1 MSRRDKRNNPHKTPP
16 TQRKGNGQER
26 TYQFTEPPPP
36 PPLTDTTR
44 ISISSL
50 LGGEG
55 EAPRDS
61 GSEGTQQAG
70 FGSRGNRLE
79 EGLRSRLLFPDRVKQ
94 LIDERTR
101 GYAVQL
107 YPRSLLEWWCVGQ
120 IAMGTVQSDLANDQ
134 LTVNASLAVQRVD
147 TPRWAEDRRENAEKL
162 GQRISTAP
170 SRIAAQLGRCKY
182 GALYLIDRLNS
193 IGESIASNGSL
204 DDEQRECL
212 FDHLGVDHVFRNGS
226 QKVPAG
232 SDGPGLA
239 AVVEKEKTR
248 LTTKL
253 ERELNAR
260 DLQEQAAARLGIVR
274 FYDQETR
281 NLRGALTRADR
292 RVKWAKQV
300 LAEVRAGVDPATIID
315 NETGRP
321 IKPDETFSPAA
332 QAAAP
337 PPPTPPAEP
346 PCAAPASEAD
356 AAAPTFRMPAIL
368 KGCSEEVRQLF
379 ILMAEAAHRDAASAG
394 AEMPAE
400 PGLVPAA

>member
-1 MSRRDKRNNPHKTPP
+1 MED
-16 TQRKGNGQER
+16 
-26 TYQFTEPPPP
+26 
-36 PPLTDTTR
+36 
-44 ISISSL
+44 
-50 LGGEG
+50 
-55 EAPRDS
+55 
-61 GSEGTQQAG
+61 
-70 FGSRGNRLE
+70 
-79 EGLRSRLLFPDRVKQ
+79 GLRARLLFPDRVKC

-101 GYAVQL
+101 AIGVQL
-107 YPRSLLEWWCVGQ
+107 FARTLLEWWFVGQ
-120 IAMGTVQSDLANDQ
+120 IGMGTVQSELANDQ
-134 LTVNASLAVQRVD
+134 LIINASLAVQRVD

-182 GALYLIDRLNS
+182 GALYLLDRLTS
-193 IGESIASNGSL
+193 IAESIASNGSL
-204 DDEQRECL
+204 DDAQRECL

-239 AVVEKEKTR
+239 AVVEKEKAR

-274 FYDQETR
+274 FHDQETR
-281 NLRGALTRADR
+281 DLRGAQTRADR
-292 RVKWAKQV
+292 RVTWARQG
-300 LAEVRAGVDPATIID
+300 LAEVRAGVDPAKIID

-321 IKPDETFSPAA
+321 IKPDDTFSPPA
-332 QAAAP
+332 QAAAPPP

-346 PCAAPASEAD
+346 PAEAPAAEADAD

-394 AEMPAE
+394 AETPGE
-400 PGLVPAA
+400 PGPVPAA